1 VGRKIEARLALVAVA
16 DALPDGVEHHGQQH
30 D

>member
-1 VGRKIEARLALVAVA
+1 LLHRATEANERLALVAVA
-16 DALPDGVEHHGQQH
+16 DGDLVAVADI